1 MTGSDSPLETMES
14 ERAGMRKDRDNGLSF
29 SEALH
34 ECLQPG
40 VITVNSEGVVTG
52 FSNQAER
59 LTQLSSAQ
67 VVNQTAQQLPMELRN
82 IFQRTFESGKTI
94 ESDEVPVGDGIFRVN
109 AFPSHAGGGAGV
121 TMVLHDVAPML
132 GLEGHMRQLDRLA
145 SLGALSASMA
155 HEIKNA
161 LVAVR
166 TFVDMLVKENKGAE
180 LSDIVSR
187 EMRRIDSIVSQMLR
201 LAGPAKPSFASLRL
215 QSVLDHALHLVQHQM
230 DAKKLIVQREAG
242 AGSDMVRGDEY
253 QLQQAFLNL
262 FFNAIEAMNAG
273 GKLTV
278 KTETV
283 AKPQSIRV
291 SIADTGVGIP
301 AQNIGRVFDAFFTTK
316 QQGTGLGLPITRRIV
331 EEHKGT
337 ITVESEANKGSTFYV
352 TLPM

>member
-1 MTGSDSPLETMES
+1 MDS
-14 ERAGMRKDRDNGLSF
+14 ERAGMRNDRDSGLSF
-29 SEALH
+29 AEALQ
-34 ECLQPG
+34 ECLEPA

-52 FSNQAER
+52 FSSQAEK
-59 LTQLSSAQ
+59 LTHLSAAQ
-67 VVNQTAQQLPMELRN
+67 VIDQTAQQLPKELRN
-82 IFQRTFESGKTI
+82 IIHRTFESGKAI
-94 ESDEVPVGDGIFRVN
+94 ESHEVSLGESIFRVN
-109 AFPSHAGGGAGV
+109 AFPSHTVGRAGV
-121 TMVLHDVAPML
+121 TVVLHDVTPML

-166 TFVDMLVKENKGAE
+166 TFVDVLVTENKSSE
-180 LSDIVSR
+180 LANIVSR

-215 QSVLDHALHLVQHQM
+215 QSVLDHALHLVQHQV
-230 DAKKLIVQREAG
+230 DEKKLVVEREPG
-242 AGSDMVRGDEY
+242 ARSDVVRGDEY

-262 FFNAIEAMNAG
+262 FFNAIEAMNPG

-278 KTETV
+278 KTEMV

-291 SIADTGVGIP
+291 SIADTGIGIP
-301 AQNIGRVFDAFFTTK
+301 AQNLGRVFDAFFTTK

-352 TLPM
+352 TLPV